1 MILTWNGVRP
11 VNLMISSESQK
22 GAMVRSRGRRTWGR
36 EMTKMDIAATRRSLA
51 SLRTAIV

>member
-22 GAMVRSRGRRTWGR
+22 GAMVRSRGRRTW
-36 EMTKMDIAATRRSLA
+36 ELTKIDIAATRRRSLA